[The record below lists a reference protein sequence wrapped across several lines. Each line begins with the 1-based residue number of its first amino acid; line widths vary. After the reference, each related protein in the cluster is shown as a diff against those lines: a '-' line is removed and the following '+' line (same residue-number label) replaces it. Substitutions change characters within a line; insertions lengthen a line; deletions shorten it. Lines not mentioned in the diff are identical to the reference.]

1 MLSKV
6 PWQQALLS
14 PRAHWAWYGVLAW
27 PLVWMVWALFK
38 DALGA
43 NPAEAL
49 SRSSGDWT
57 LRWLCLVLAITP
69 LRHIAGVPALL
80 RFRRSTGV
88 ACFIYASVHM
98 LCYAWFDQNGDLTE
112 IAKDLVKR
120 PFIWLG
126 MLAFVVMLPLAV
138 TSNNASVRWLGGK
151 RWQQLHRMVY
161 LLPVLAV
168 LHFYWMRAGKNN
180 FDEVWVYA
188 LVLSVL
194 LVWRVWWKAKTSPR
208 I

>member
-27 PLVWMVWALFK
+27 PLVWMVWALFN

-69 LRHIAGVPALL
+69 LRHIAGVPAL
-80 RFRRSTGV
+80 FAPV
-88 ACFIYASVHM
+88 
-98 LCYAWFDQNGDLTE
+98 
-112 IAKDLVKR
+112 R
-120 PFIWLG
+120 PQTRG
-126 MLAFVVMLPLAV
+126 RPVMV
-138 TSNNASVRWLGGK
+138 G
-151 RWQQLHRMVY
+151 
-161 LLPVLAV
+161 AV
-168 LHFYWMRAGKNN
+168 LPG
-180 FDEVWVYA
+180 
-188 LVLSVL
+188 
-194 LVWRVWWKAKTSPR
+194 
-208 I
+208 